1 MKNHHVFIIL
11 CTVCLIAA
19 FSAGCTSPSTPAT
32 PVKTT
37 TTVSTAAPT
46 PVSTTAATPVPTAV
60 VTKPAT
66 PVPQVASANGSYT
79 LNESDNK
86 FYYSVPKNS
95 QVYVVLDENPTTG
108 WSWNLTTTP
117 GLTIVKDEFYPPSTS
132 QGFGSSGMHEWE
144 LKAVTSGEQK
154 ISGVLKHVSD
164 PITGKETT
172 YTVFL
177 SVD

>member
-11 CTVCLIAA
+11 CIVCLIAA

-32 PVKTT
+32 PAKTT
-37 TTVSTAAPT
+37 TAVSTAAAT
-46 PVSTTAATPVPTAV
+46 PVSTAAATPVPTAV

-95 QVYVVLDENPTTG
+95 QVYVVLDENPHDRVVLEPDHYARPHHCQRRVLPPV
-108 WSWNLTTTP
+108 NKP
-117 GLTIVKDEFYPPSTS
+117 GIRM
-132 QGFGSSGMHEWE
+132 Q
-144 LKAVTSGEQK
+144 AVCMNGNSRL
-154 ISGVLKHVSD
+154 SPV
-164 PITGKETT
+164 ETRRSR
-172 YTVFL
+172 VC
-177 SVD
+177 